1 MLVYS
6 PCNISFS
13 NNSDHIGQIY
23 DGSAVAINNQFT
35 MKYQPVPVWGIDPAS
50 LPLLS
55 YKIDVVYKRET
66 R

>member
-1 MLVYS
+1 M
-6 PCNISFS
+6 
-13 NNSDHIGQIY
+13 
-23 DGSAVAINNQFT
+23 QFR
-35 MKYQPVPVWGIDPAS
+35 PVPVWGVDPTS